1 MPTGQLIATIDCFTQ
16 EIILDVTG
24 GTASGDFLAFY
35 PDGTSQ
41 VLSGEL
47 PLTTS
52 TYQDGVHTFTS
63 TFLDLSLSTV
73 TSVDPATL
81 DIDCFDMS
89 YIYICL
95 FNLNNAYEK
104 AKCINDKE
112 AETEKIK
119 LDRAMQ
125 LIALIKNFIEC
136 GVDTI
141 QKYKEELTAIT
152 NCDNCTTL
160 DDDIF
165 PDSLGCTDP
174 TANNYDPDATI
185 DNGSCIYSGILGCT
199 NPLANNYDPL
209 AEYDDGSCNYDVYGC
224 TDPTAANYD
233 PSATID
239 DGSCIACVWGC
250 TDSTATNYN
259 SSANCDDG
267 SCIAAIYGCTDP
279 AATNYDPTA
288 NTDDGSCYFSSS
300 NCANNAAF
308 PNGYSNYNP
317 TALYDCNGE
326 LLGTPGDS
334 STGPQNAGYDD
345 CCIPCIYG
353 CTIPSSTNYDA
364 AATCNDSS
372 CIAYIYGCTDPTAL
386 NYYAGADIDDG
397 SCVYSGCMDATASN
411 YDPTATIDYYN
422 ECEWCTVYG
431 CTDPAATGSYD
442 PLADC
447 DDGSCD
453 YTCPGN
459 TSIPDDDF
467 ENILEAQ
474 GYGNGIANDN
484 LVLTTNIC
492 QLTGLNVLPET
503 NIADLTGIEDFVD
516 LANLY
521 VWNNQLTSLDVSN
534 NTALTEIRA
543 NNNQITSVNVTGC
556 PVLIRLYLY
565 DNSTLSSVD
574 VSYNTALEVLSL
586 GHCNFSSIDV
596 SDNIA
601 LTDLGVGY
609 NLLTSLDLST
619 NTALI
624 TLNTS
629 YTPLGN
635 ISLTNNTALEIFGCY
650 DNNMTILDV
659 STNIALIE
667 LACSINL
674 LTSLNVST
682 NTALTSLRCEDN
694 NLTSLDVSTNTALI
708 TLVCITNPNLI
719 SINLGSNLPLTNL
732 APGWGP
738 SYGLRAYN
746 CHANLVIHV
755 GTSARVTQAQGL
767 FTVANNNIST
777 GTTFAI

>member
-233 PSATID
+233 PSATIL
-239 DGSCIACVWGC
+239 I
-250 TDSTATNYN
+250 TT
-259 SSANCDDG
+259 
-267 SCIAAIYGCTDP
+267 
-279 AATNYDPTA
+279 
-288 NTDDGSCYFSSS
+288 
-300 NCANNAAF
+300 
-308 PNGYSNYNP
+308 
-317 TALYDCNGE
+317 
-326 LLGTPGDS
+326 
-334 STGPQNAGYDD
+334 
-345 CCIPCIYG
+345 
-353 CTIPSSTNYDA
+353 
-364 AATCNDSS
+364 
-372 CIAYIYGCTDPTAL
+372 
-386 NYYAGADIDDG
+386 
-397 SCVYSGCMDATASN
+397 
-411 YDPTATIDYYN
+411 
-422 ECEWCTVYG
+422 
-431 CTDPAATGSYD
+431 
-442 PLADC
+442 
-447 DDGSCD
+447 
-453 YTCPGN
+453 
-459 TSIPDDDF
+459 
-467 ENILEAQ
+467 
-474 GYGNGIANDN
+474 
-484 LVLTTNIC
+484 LVLIVMMVLVLQQYMVVQTLQ
-492 QLTGLNVLPET
+492 QLTMTQLQIRMTEVVIFLLLIVLT
-503 NIADLTGIEDFVD
+503 MLH
-516 LANLY
+516 
-521 VWNNQLTSLDVSN
+521 SLMV
-534 NTALTEIRA
+534 I
-543 NNNQITSVNVTGC
+543 
-556 PVLIRLYLY
+556 LI
-565 DNSTLSSVD
+565 
-574 VSYNTALEVLSL
+574 
-586 GHCNFSSIDV
+586 
-596 SDNIA
+596 
-601 LTDLGVGY
+601 
-609 NLLTSLDLST
+609 
-619 NTALI
+619 I
-624 TLNTS
+624 TL
-629 YTPLGN
+629 
-635 ISLTNNTALEIFGCY
+635 
-650 DNNMTILDV
+650 
-659 STNIALIE
+659 
-667 LACSINL
+667 L
-674 LTSLNVST
+674 LCMIVMVN
-682 NTALTSLRCEDN
+682 
-694 NLTSLDVSTNTALI
+694 
-708 TLVCITNPNLI
+708 
-719 SINLGSNLPLTNL
+719 
-732 APGWGP
+732 
-738 SYGLRAYN
+738 
-746 CHANLVIHV
+746 
-755 GTSARVTQAQGL
+755 
-767 FTVANNNIST
+767 F
-777 GTTFAI
+777 